1 MAAAVTYTARCASVA
16 LYCVVSERVLHAGF
30 FTVCMARL
38 NVRIRTR
45 LFDSL
50 LAQEL
55 GYFDTTKTGAVL
67 MSCHPVHLGMDVY
80 YILACLLR

>member
-1 MAAAVTYTARCASVA
+1 M
-16 LYCVVSERVLHAGF
+16 
-30 FTVCMARL
+30 CMARL

-55 GYFDTTKTGAVL
+55 GYFDTTKTGVL
-67 MSCHPVHLGMDVY
+67 LMFSVFPFSASLLGA
-80 YILACLLR
+80 ILRLVCLLR